1 MEHAGFVGVES
12 QAIEAFFKY
21 YDLKVPAADKMQIEY
36 TNPLFLKIYCETL
49 VDIKDAEQVLDID
62 GFGDLIERF
71 LRVKNERISKKFSDY
86 ISPRE
91 NIILECID
99 IIGKNMY
106 IEKTNA
112 LSWSE
117 IKELI
122 TCELQKKGIVDSRL
136 SKQLLDELI
145 SEHILKESSVIDN
158 TISFSFERFYDYV
171 IAKNIFDRIDED
183 VLAEIE
189 NLFKES
195 AVYRGALEI
204 VAILYKEKYDK
215 ELEIFFKEGSK
226 ERQKIWLKSLAW
238 RKSKHIDTTVKEKV
252 LDLLLYQGEFAEHA
266 LMTMLELSFKKD
278 ISINAYCLHG
288 LLLKMKMIH
297 RDLFLGYVM
306 LKAYEKHT
314 IINRLLK
321 NAIYTE
327 NQNIDIEI
335 IKMWEL
341 VLGWFTCLNDIYTRD
356 LASKGL
362 TNLIKIYPETIFFLI
377 DSFLKVDDDYIKER
391 I

>member
-1 MEHAGFVGVES
+1 M
-12 QAIEAFFKY
+12 
-21 YDLKVPAADKMQIEY
+21 
-36 TNPLFLKIYCETL
+36 
-49 VDIKDAEQVLDID
+49 
-62 GFGDLIERF
+62 
-71 LRVKNERISKKFSDY
+71 
-86 ISPRE
+86 
-91 NIILECID
+91 
-99 IIGKNMY
+99 
-106 IEKTNA
+106 
-112 LSWSE
+112 
-117 IKELI
+117 
-122 TCELQKKGIVDSRL
+122 
-136 SKQLLDELI
+136 
-145 SEHILKESSVIDN
+145 
-158 TISFSFERFYDYV
+158 
-171 IAKNIFDRIDED
+171 
-183 VLAEIE
+183 
-189 NLFKES
+189 
-195 AVYRGALEI
+195 
-204 VAILYKEKYDK
+204 
-215 ELEIFFKEGSK
+215 
-226 ERQKIWLKSLAW
+226 
-238 RKSKHIDTTVKEKV
+238 

-362 TNLIKIYPETIFFLI
+362 TNLIKIYPETIFFF
-377 DSFLKVDDDYIKER
+377 DR
-391 I
+391 